1 MIAWMNWTPTV
12 AIFFSVIAGILMVM
26 TVYEIVSPCTERK
39 GFLPIATTRGDRLFI
54 GLLSAA
60 YIHLAFL
67 AVSDITLW
75 WALAISVAWLAV
87 LLRWG

>member
-1 MIAWMNWTPTV
+1 
-12 AIFFSVIAGILMVM
+12 
-26 TVYEIVSPCTERK
+26 
-39 GFLPIATTRGDRLFI
+39 LFI

-75 WALAISVAWLAV
+75 VALAVSVVWLLV

>member
-1 MIAWMNWTPTV
+1 MLAWMNWTPSV
-12 AIFFSVIAGILMVM
+12 AIFFAVIAMILAFM

-39 GFLPIATTRGDRLFI
+39 GFLPIATTRGDRVFI

-60 YIHLAFL
+60 YIHLTFLGVSDVTLWVAL
-67 AVSDITLW
+67 AVSVLW
-75 WALAISVAWLAV
+75 FLV